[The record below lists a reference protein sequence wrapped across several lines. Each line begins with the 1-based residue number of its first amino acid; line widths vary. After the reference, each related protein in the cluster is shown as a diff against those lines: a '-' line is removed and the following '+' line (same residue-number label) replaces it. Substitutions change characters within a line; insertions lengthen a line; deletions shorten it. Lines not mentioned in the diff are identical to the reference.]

1 MEFLG
6 TYYHT
11 LEEKGRVSV
20 PKKFRQGLKQ
30 GSVITKGLDG
40 CLFIF
45 PAEYWQELAQK
56 IKSLPFSQKTARDFT
71 RLMTYNAA
79 PLEFDQLGRTKFPE
93 ALAKHAHLTKEVV
106 FVGAL
111 TRIEVWD
118 RDTYH
123 RYFDRLM
130 AQEDKITQAIED
142 LNI

>member
-11 LEEKGRVSV
+11 LEEKGRVSI
-20 PKKFRQGLKQ
+20 PKKFRQGLKE
-30 GSVITKGLDG
+30 GSVVTNGLDG

-45 PAEYWQELAQK
+45 PAKYWQELTQK
-56 IKSLPFSQKTARDFT
+56 IKNLPFGQKVARDFT

-79 PLEFDQLGRTKFPE
+79 PIEFDQLGRTRFPE
-93 ALAKHAHLTKEVV
+93 ALAKSANLTKEVV

-123 RYFDRLM
+123 RYFDQLM
-130 AQEDKITQAIED
+130 AKEAELTQAIGE
-142 LNI
+142 LGI